1 MSDAAPGPG
10 GGNRAGPATWAV
22 IVAVVAGI
30 TAFSVMR
37 PRGGG
42 APPIPAPDAPDGTDG
57 TGEEEI
63 AGVAS
68 APSRSGILARSPGA
82 MIDVPAVER
91 SGRELT
97 TGSLRGRWH
106 GSSFIFTSCGGTCPR
121 LCAELA
127 KLSAAMKTDD
137 GFRILS
143 FTVDPETDTPE
154 ALSRYASHLGAD
166 PERWLFLRLADGDV
180 QNLARG
186 LAVNNDPKR
195 PVNHANSLT
204 ITDPDGRVVAK
215 YEPLEDPEWI
225 ARLLRELPV
234 LRARHA
240 KGDAQ

>member
-1 MSDAAPGPG
+1 MSDAAPGP
-10 GGNRAGPATWAV
+10 RTGPVTWIV
-22 IVAVVAGI
+22 VVAVAAGI
-30 TAFSVMR
+30 AVFSTMR
-37 PRGGG
+37 PRGNGE
-42 APPIPAPDAPDGTDG
+42 APAPAGTRG
-57 TGEEEI
+57 GEGGVADDEI

-68 APSRSGILARSPGA
+68 PSSRTGILGRSPGA

-97 TGSLRGRWH
+97 TGSLRGRWN

-127 KLSAAMKTDD
+127 KLSAAMQGDD
-137 GFRILS
+137 AFRILS

-154 ALSRYASHLGAD
+154 TLARYASSFGAD
-166 PERWLFLRLADGDV
+166 AERWLFLRLSDGDV
-180 QNLARG
+180 QKLARG
-186 LAVNNDPKR
+186 LAVNNDPAK